1 MDLKTE
7 YATLAVDDGS
17 SMRAYVARPAA
28 AEASRGLI
36 VCQEAFGVNAHI
48 RDVTERF
55 ARQGFLAIAPE
66 LFHRTGPGFEGRYD
80 DFPSVA
86 PHIRAL
92 TDNGM
97 AADLRAAYAWLT
109 ANGGRANFPIAAIG
123 FCMGGRA
130 AILTALTVPI
140 VCAISFYGGGI
151 APNPNN
157 TGVLSRIS
165 ELRVPVLLFWGG
177 RDKHIGPDQIRAVT
191 EALDNAERIIPTSKS
206 PRPITASSVT
216 LVPAMTRWPRHTRGH
231 WFSRFSIPTHRRR
244 GPRKNRESRNSPSQ
258 KATEAILLI

>member
-80 DFPSVA
+80 DFPSVT

-92 TDNGM
+92 TDKGM

-109 ANGGRANFPIAAIG
+109 SHGRANFPIAAIG

-130 AILTALTVPI
+130 AILAALTLPV
-140 VCAISFYGGGI
+140 VCAISFYGGGV

-157 TGVLSRIS
+157 PGLLNRIG
-165 ELRVPVLLFWGG
+165 ELRAPVLFFWGG
-177 RDKHIGPDQIRAVT
+177 RDKHIGPDQVRAVT
-191 EALDNAERIIPTSKS
+191 EALRNAGKNYTNVEISEADHGFFCDARPSYDPVAASHAWALVLAFLNTYTS
-206 PRPITASSVT
+206 PAS
-216 LVPAMTRWPRHTRGH
+216 A
-231 WFSRFSIPTHRRR
+231 
-244 GPRKNRESRNSPSQ
+244 Q
-258 KATEAILLI
+258 KK

>member
-17 SMRAYVARPAA
+17 SMRGYVARPSAA
-28 AEASRGLI
+28 DASRGLI

-130 AILTALTVPI
+130 AILTALTMPI

-151 APNPNN
+151 APNPNSPGLLN
-157 TGVLSRIS
+157 RIG
-165 ELRVPVLLFWGG
+165 ELRAPVMLFWGG
-177 RDKHIGPDQIRAVT
+177 QDKRIGPDQIRAVT
-191 EALDNAERIIPTSKS
+191 EALRNAGKNYTNVEISEADHGFFCDARPSYNPVAASHAWALVLAFLNTYTS
-206 PRPITASSVT
+206 PAS
-216 LVPAMTRWPRHTRGH
+216 A
-231 WFSRFSIPTHRRR
+231 
-244 GPRKNRESRNSPSQ
+244 Q
-258 KATEAILLI
+258 KK